1 MLFIYLN
8 KSIALK
14 MTNAFSIL
22 LVVTFIMT
30 VSTGSLAQA
39 ASTPKKRVP
48 IVYVCSPCGYD
59 CDGKSFHKPG
69 TCPVCHMPLVKKSSV
84 TFKDIKPLEIS
95 AYLNAHPNTVLLDV
109 RTKEEFE
116 GKADPNFGTLKN
128 AMNVPVQELQS
139 KLSTLGNFKKTEI
152 IVYCSHAH
160 RSAQASYILTQHG
173 FHNVLNMS
181 GGVSVM
187 TDSSYK
193 KVFR

>member
-1 MLFIYLN
+1 MLRVLLILPFIL
-8 KSIALK
+8 ALYGITVAQTVITPAK
-14 MTNAFSIL
+14 RTH
-22 LVVTFIMT
+22 VT
-30 VSTGSLAQA
+30 
-39 ASTPKKRVP
+39 
-48 IVYVCSPCGYD
+48 YVCSPCGYD
-59 CDGKSFHKPG
+59 CDGKRFDKPG

-84 TFKDIKPLEIS
+84 TFKNIKPAEIG
-95 AYLNAHPNTVLLDV
+95 AYLNTHPNTVLLDV
-109 RTKEEFE
+109 RTKEEFD

-128 AMNVPVQELQS
+128 AMNIPVQELQS
-139 KLSTLGNFKKTEI
+139 KLSTLSDFKKKEI

-193 KVFR
+193 KILR